1 MTRWTADDMRA
12 LRDLYPLGG
21 TRAVYEATGGRHS
34 IDSIRATA
42 WKWSIRCQ
50 VPSRRLSSLLALVVE
65 CRE

>member
-1 MTRWTADDMRA
+1 MTRWTADDMKA

-21 TRAVYEATGGRHS
+21 TRAVFQATGGRHS

-50 VPSRRLSSLLALVVE
+50 VPSRRLS
-65 CRE
+65 RHDFP